1 MRSRRLLVFLAPTLV
16 ACAPGEP
23 PLATRTSSKSLVTNE
38 TWTEREK
45 LVANDDI
52 NGDFFGIHVAMQEK
66 TAVVSAHWDMPNGEL
81 QAGAA
86 HVFSRENGSWTARQ
100 KLTQDVPEF
109 HAWFGR
115 AVALDGD
122 TVLVGAPYA
131 ATAQGAAYTFVDDG
145 TSFTQQQ
152 KLFRSDPQPDSG
164 FGQALDVSGDRCI
177 VGALDDEDGGLRS
190 GAAYVFRNE
199 AGTWVEEQKLFATDP
214 AVDRQLGASVDIDG
228 STLVVGAPG
237 TGSSP
242 STLAGAAYVFQR
254 AGTSWSGQ
262 KLVIPDGK
270 AADRFGDAV
279 AIDGDTVVV
288 GAPGDEETTIG
299 AVYVFQKNGTT
310 FELAQTLAP
319 TDGEAGDYFGGAVS
333 VDDDRLL
340 VGAYRD
346 DGVGEDSG
354 AVFVHVRDNG
364 SWSEKQKLV
373 PSDPAALDLFGVSVS
388 LDGTGAM
395 IGGGRYTEGSGYAFL
410 ALGATCTS
418 ADDCGSDACVDGVC
432 CDTDCTETCEACN
445 VAGALGACSP
455 VPVGEPDDTCA
466 GQCDGNG
473 ACALDSAQACNDGNE
488 CLSGFC
494 ASNVCC
500 NEACTAACAS
510 CSLPGSEGTCT
521 QNDCGPYG
529 CDGIGGCLTS
539 CTSTANC
546 AQGHACNANQQCVPA
561 PKTSNREEDSGC
573 GCRMVGDESRA
584 GSLAALLLFALSMV
598 RAAPRVRRSRSQTS
612 K

>member
-1 MRSRRLLVFLAPTLV
+1 MRAFRLLLTLAPTLV

-23 PLATRTSSKSLVTNE
+23 PLATQSSFLVTNE

-52 NGDFFGIHVAMQEK
+52 NGDFFGIQVAMQSK
-66 TAVVSAHWDMPNGEL
+66 TAVVSAHWDMPNGQL

-86 HVFSRENGSWTARQ
+86 HVFSRENGNWTARQ

-122 TVLVGAPYA
+122 IVLVGAPYA
-131 ATAQGAAYTFVDDG
+131 ATAQGAAYTFVKSG

-152 KLFRSDPQPDSG
+152 KLSRSDPQPDSG
-164 FGQALDVSGDRCI
+164 FGLAVDVSGDRSV

-190 GAAYVFRNE
+190 GAAYVFRHE
-199 AGTWVEEQKLFATDP
+199 AGTWVEEQKLFATDA

-254 AGTSWSGQ
+254 TGTTWTGQ

-279 AIDGDTVVV
+279 AVDGDTVVV
-288 GAPGDEETTIG
+288 GAPGDESTTIG
-299 AVYVFQKNGTT
+299 AVYVFQKNGAT

-333 VDDDRLL
+333 VAGDRLL

-354 AVFVHVRDNG
+354 AVFVYVRDNG
-364 SWSEKQKLV
+364 TWSEQQKLV

-410 ALGATCTS
+410 ALGGTCSS
-418 ADDCGSDACVDGVC
+418 ADECGSDACVDGVC

-445 VAGALGACSP
+445 VTGALGVCSP

-466 GQCDGNG
+466 GQCDGAG
-473 ACALDSAQACNDGNE
+473 ACALDGAQACNDGNE

-494 ASNVCC
+494 VSNVCC
-500 NEACTAACAS
+500 NEACTGACAS
-510 CSLPGSEGTCT
+510 CSLPTSVGTCT

-546 AQGHACNANQQCVPA
+546 APGHACNANQQCVPA
-561 PKTSNREEDSGC
+561 PKTSDREEDSGC
-573 GCRMVGDESRA
+573 GCRMVGGTSRA
-584 GSLAALLLFALSMV
+584 GSLAALLLIALSMV
-598 RAAPRVRRSRSQTS
+598 RAAPRVRRFRSQTS
-612 K
+612 R